1 MHTTTTGAS
10 VSPDQAVSDGLG
22 PVERSASMGIGAF
35 LAATALRPRLMLDA
49 ALLGTAGY
57 LMYRGATGRC
67 PLRERI
73 DRRRAKASAGS
84 SAGSDEFTALVSRPA
99 GKPETVPVTLRDA
112 ALDEASAE
120 SFPASD
126 PPAWTGATAA
136 PAQRTTSPQTTGSA

>member
-1 MHTTTTGAS
+1 MHTTTFCGSDACPQETAGA
-10 VSPDQAVSDGLG
+10 LG
-22 PVERSASMGIGAF
+22 TVERSASMGIGAL

-49 ALLGTAGY
+49 ALLGAAGY

-73 DRRRAKASAGS
+73 DRRLAKAPDAS
-84 SAGSDEFTALVSRPA
+84 SAGADEFTALVPHSSR
-99 GKPETVPVTLRDA
+99 KPQSAAVSVRDA

-126 PPAWTGATAA
+126 PPASTGSTIASSQEASAA
-136 PAQRTTSPQTTGSA
+136 PFHRRD